1 MSEKVVVRE
10 ERVLIP
16 TYGVSEPDKNPL
28 FLERRVYQGSSG
40 KVYPF
45 PVTEKILDEKKDKE
59 YKAVFIENEYILV
72 MILPEL
78 GGRIQRLYDKTSGT
92 DVVYYNHVVKP
103 ALVGLTGPWISGG
116 IEFNWPQH
124 HRPSTFLPVQYR
136 IQSNDDG
143 SKTVWCSETDRMY
156 GTKGMA
162 GFTVYPG
169 KTYLEIKGQVYNGT
183 DLPQTFLWWANPA
196 VPVNDYTR
204 TVFPADVNAVMDH
217 GKRAVS
223 TFPIATGEYY
233 KADYSAGVDI
243 SRYKNIPV
251 PTSFMAHRS
260 DYDFIGNYDEQK
272 EMGLLHVADHHVS
285 PGKKQWTWGNGDF
298 GRAWDRNLTDEDG
311 PYIEM
316 MTGVFA
322 DNQPDFTWLK
332 PHEEKTF
339 VQYFMPYRKA
349 GYIKNATEK
358 ACLNI
363 EQESDGLKVTV
374 CSSAVYEDCG
384 VFVIEPSASGSEAD
398 GCGADLM
405 ASPGVGADSACSGAA
420 RFCAGADSAKPAT
433 ASRSKLV
440 AKVSLRPESPVVL
453 KLDGVRAVPGL
464 RIEVRLEAGALAGR
478 APQSDAPV
486 MAGRECLGAEA
497 YAAPG
502 EFVTNCPDASVS
514 GACAPQS
521 DANVLVAY
529 TIPEDR
535 VKPIPSPADPLPAP
549 EKLRSTEEL
558 LLAGEHLEQYRH
570 ATFEPEAYYLEG
582 LKRDDGD
589 MRLNNAYGL
598 LLLRRGLFAESE
610 PYFRRAIKR
619 QTWLTANPY
628 YGEYYFN
635 LGLSLFMQ
643 GKKSAAY
650 DAFFKATW
658 SAETQA
664 SGFYFLS
671 CIKAGEG
678 LYKEA
683 LTHVEKSLA
692 VNFHDMKARTL
703 KAALLR
709 RLGDVGEGIASAG
722 SNGVADA
729 SLGANSGVA
738 GVADVTGA
746 NSGVTLKTTEE
757 MSAFLTAERQFLEE
771 SQRIDP
777 ICPGIIYEKML
788 FEKKTGEVCKGVF
801 TDDAAAAFAGLSLND
816 CLNLSIDY
824 MKAGFYDDAEKIL
837 AGKENFSPLVLYYLA
852 WIAGKNSISG
862 RDEKVREL
870 LCKAES
876 ACPDWCFPNKLE
888 EVCILEYAIKQR
900 PDACMAPYYLG
911 NLFYDRKQYDKAC
924 ELWLA
929 ANKNRATAATT
940 GANADKSAQNAT
952 IATNVTKSG
961 SAINSVS
968 GTLCRNLAMYYYN
981 KKNDNKT
988 ALSYMSEAVKLSP
1001 ADSRIIM
1008 EYDSLSDL
1016 CGTSP
1021 EKRLEFLESRLS
1033 VVRERDALYTE
1044 YITLLNSVG
1053 RYEDALACIKGHTFH
1068 PWEGGEG
1075 KASTQFVFSL
1085 TELGR
1090 KKLAEGNGS
1099 AALSL
1104 FTEALTY
1111 PENMGEGKLP
1121 GTQDTILFYY
1131 AGCAES
1137 LMGNA
1142 DKAAEWWQKASV
1154 GLAEPSRRLYY
1165 NDQPSDTIFYQGLAC
1180 LKLDKPEEAKRR
1192 FHKLM
1197 RYGEQHYFDETGFD
1211 YFAVSLPDT
1220 GIFHADA
1227 DKTAKTDCLYL
1238 QALGNIGMGLFDSGN
1253 LKKAKSCLNAALE
1266 MQPSNQGVIRH
1277 IRLLSEIQN
1286 GEFSGAKS
1294 AAEAD

>member
-10 ERVLIP
+10 ESVLIP

-45 PVTEKILDEKKDKE
+45 PVTEKIIDEKKDKE

-136 IQSNDDG
+136 IQNNDDG

-156 GTKGMA
+156 GTKGMT

-363 EQESDGLKVTV
+363 EQKKDGLKVTV

-384 VFVIEPSASGSEAD
+384 VFVSEPDGCASS
-398 GCGADLM
+398 CGADVFVAGSDLK
-405 ASPGVGADSACSGAA
+405 ANSGAGVA
-420 RFCAGADSAKPAT
+420 
-433 ASRSKLV
+433 KLV

-453 KLDGVRAVPGL
+453 KLDGVRAVPGM
-464 RIEVRLEAGALAGR
+464 RVEVRLGGAAVGDR
-478 APQSDAPV
+478 CV
-486 MAGRECLGAEA
+486 
-497 YAAPG
+497 
-502 EFVTNCPDASVS
+502 SVE
-514 GACAPQS
+514 GCAPQS
-521 DANVLVAY
+521 DSSVSQWCAPQSDENVLVAY
-529 TIPEDR
+529 TIPED
-535 VKPIPSPADPLPAP
+535 KTEPIPSPADPLPAP

-582 LKRDDGD
+582 LKRDGGD

-664 SGFYFLS
+664 SGFYFLA

-683 LTHVEKSLA
+683 LAHVEKSLA

-709 RLGDVGEGIASAG
+709 KLGDVGEGAG
-722 SNGVADA
+722 AGVGSDC
-729 SLGANSGVA
+729 GANFA
-738 GVADVTGA
+738 AMNEA
-746 NSGVTLKTTEE
+746 LC
-757 MSAFLTAERQFLEE
+757 AFLEE

-777 ICPGIIYEKML
+777 VCPGILYEKML
-788 FEKKTGEVCKGVF
+788 FEQKTGKVCAGSF
-801 TDDAAAAFAGLSLND
+801 TDDAATAFAGLSLND

-824 MKAGFYDDAEKIL
+824 MKAGFYDDAEKTL
-837 AGKENFSPLVLYYLA
+837 AGKENLSPLVLYYLA
-852 WIAGKNSISG
+852 WIAGKNSTSG
-862 RDEKVREL
+862 RDEKVREI

-888 EVCILEYAIKQR
+888 EVCILEYAIKQG

-924 ELWLA
+924 DLWLA
-929 ANKNRATAATT
+929 SYKNRAT
-940 GANADKSAQNAT
+940 
-952 IATNVTKSG
+952 VTSNSS
-961 SAINSVS
+961 SAINSVA
-968 GTLCRNLAMYYYN
+968 GTLCRNLAMYYFN

-988 ALSYMSEAVKLSP
+988 AISYMSEAVKLSP
-1001 ADSRIIM
+1001 ADSRILM
-1008 EYDSLSDL
+1008 EYDALSDL

-1021 EKRLEFLESRLS
+1021 ENRLKFLEARLS
-1033 VVRERDALYTE
+1033 VVQERDVLYTE

-1053 RYEDALACIKGHTFH
+1053 RYEDALACIKNHTFH

-1104 FTEALTY
+1104 FKEALKY
-1111 PENMGEGKLP
+1111 PENLGEGKLP

-1142 DKAAEWWQKASV
+1142 EKATEWWQKASV
-1154 GLAEPSRRLYY
+1154 GLTEPSRRLYY

-1180 LKLDKPEEAKRR
+1180 LKLNKPEEAKRR

-1197 RYGEQHYFDETGFD
+1197 RYGEQHYFDETVFD

-1238 QALGNIGMGLFDSGN
+1238 QALGNIGMGLFDADN
-1253 LKKAKSCLNAALE
+1253 LKKADLCLKSALE
-1266 MQPSNQGVIRH
+1266 IQPSNQGVIRH
-1277 IRLLSEIQN
+1277 IKLLHQIEG
-1286 GEFSGAKS
+1286 GETV
-1294 AAEAD
+1294 EACSWKK